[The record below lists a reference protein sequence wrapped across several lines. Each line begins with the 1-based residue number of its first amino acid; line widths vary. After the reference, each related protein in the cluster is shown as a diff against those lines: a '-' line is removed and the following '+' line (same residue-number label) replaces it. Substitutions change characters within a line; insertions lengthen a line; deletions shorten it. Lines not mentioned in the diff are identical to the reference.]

1 VIVCDT
7 GPLVSA
13 AINDDAHHRECVDL
27 FTGLHRAG
35 QALLVPGP
43 VAAEVGYLL
52 AREGGPRVESQFLA
66 SLANGT
72 LQPVDLTPDDY
83 RRAGELVLVYE
94 TLPLGTTDATVVAVC
109 ERLRVTEL
117 VSLDHHHFSAIR
129 PRHAERLRL
138 LPD

>member
-7 GPLVSA
+7 GPLVAA
-13 AINDDAHHRECVDL
+13 AINDDARHRECVEL
-27 FTGLHRAG
+27 FTGLHRTG
-35 QALLVPGP
+35 RALLVPGT

-52 AREGGPRVESQFLA
+52 ARAGGPRVESQFLT
-66 SLANGT
+66 SLADGT
-72 LQPVDLTPDDY
+72 LRPVDLTPDDY

-94 TLPLGTTDATVVAVC
+94 NLPLGTTDATVVAVC
-109 ERLRVTEL
+109 ERLRLTEL
-117 VSLDHHHFSAIR
+117 ASLDHHHFSAIH

>member
-7 GPLVSA
+7 GPLVAA
-13 AINDDAHHRECVDL
+13 AINDDARHRECVDL
-27 FTGLHRAG
+27 FTGLHRTG
-35 QALLVPGP
+35 RVLLVPGT

-52 AREGGPRVESQFLA
+52 ARAGGPRVESQFLT
-66 SLANGT
+66 SLADGT
-72 LQPVDLTPDDY
+72 LRPVDLTPDDY

-94 TLPLGTTDATVVAVC
+94 NLPLGTTDATVVAVC
-109 ERLRVTEL
+109 ERLSLTEL
-117 VSLDHHHFSAIR
+117 ASLDHHHFSAIR